1 MRMNKKRTKSN
12 PLFIVVIV
20 IPVLVLI
27 FSSLMLIDSIFAPP
41 SSDVQTENVSASK
54 TITRDGIDY
63 YPRQDITVFLMMGI
77 DEKGPVTKSES
88 YNNTGE
94 ADMVSLIVFD
104 EKDKT
109 YDIIAL
115 NRDTMLNM
123 PILGIGGKSA
133 GTSYAQL
140 ALSHTYGSGL
150 EDSCENT
157 KKAVSDLF
165 LGLNIDYYVSMNMDA
180 IAILNDSVGGV
191 TVNVTDDFSAV
202 DSSIPMGEVTLKGE
216 QALSFVQTR
225 KDVGDQLNISRME
238 RHKAYMESFMTSLG
252 AKLNES
258 DTFALEAY
266 DSVSDYI
273 VTDCS
278 ANTLSNILNKYAE
291 YTLDEIVSPEGENVD
306 TNTYMEF
313 HLDEEKLDE
322 LTLRLFYSKK

>member
-1 MRMNKKRTKSN
+1 MNKKQTKTK
-12 PLFIVVIV
+12 PLIIILIIILVIV
-20 IPVLVLI
+20 LV
-27 FSSLMLIDSIFAPP
+27 FSSVMLIDSIFAPP
-41 SSDVQTENVSASK
+41 VNDTQTESVSLSK
-54 TITRDGIDY
+54 TVTKNGVKY

-77 DEKGPVTKSES
+77 DENGPVKASES

-94 ADMVSLIVFD
+94 ADMVTLLVFD

-109 YDIIAL
+109 YDIVAL
-115 NRDTMLNM
+115 NRDTMLEM

-157 KKAVSDLF
+157 KKAVSDF
-165 LGLNIDYYVSMNMDA
+165 FNGLNIDYYVSMNMDA
-180 IAILNDSVGGV
+180 IAILNDAVGGV

-225 KDVGDQLNISRME
+225 KGLGDQLNLSRME
-238 RHKAYMESFMTSLG
+238 RHKSYMEGFMTSLSN
-252 AKLNES
+252 KLKES
-258 DTFALEAY
+258 DTFAIEAY
-266 DSVSDYI
+266 NSVSDYV

-278 ANTLSNILNKYAE
+278 ANTFSNVLNKYAD
-291 YTLDEIVSPEGENVD
+291 YTLDEIVSPEGENID

-313 HLDEEKLDE
+313 YVDEEKLDE
-322 LTLRLFYSKK
+322 LTLRLFYSEK

>member
-1 MRMNKKRTKSN
+1 MNKKRTKSN
-12 PLFIVVIV
+12 PLII
-20 IPVLVLI
+20 ILIIILVLVLI

-41 SSDVQTENVSASK
+41 ASDVQTESVSSSK
-54 TITRDGIDY
+54 TITRDGVKY

-77 DEKGPVTKSES
+77 DESGPVKASES

-109 YDIIAL
+109 YDIVAL

-123 PILGIGGKSA
+123 PTLGIGGKPA

-157 KKAVSDLF
+157 EKTVSDF
-165 LGLNIDYYVSMNMDA
+165 FNGLNIDYYVSMNMDA
-180 IAILNDSVGGV
+180 IAILNDAVGGV

-202 DSSIPMGEVTLKGE
+202 DSSIPKGEVTLKGE

-238 RHKAYMESFMTSLG
+238 RHKAYMEGFMTSLG
-252 AKLNES
+252 NKLKES
-258 DTFALEAY
+258 DTFAIEAY
-266 DSVSDYI
+266 NSVSDYI

-278 ANTLSNILNKYAE
+278 ANTFSNVLNKYAD
-291 YTLDEIVSPEGENVD
+291 YNLDEIVSPEGKNVD

-313 HLDEEKLDE
+313 HVDEEKLDE

>member
-1 MRMNKKRTKSN
+1 MSKKRTKSN
-12 PLFIVVIV
+12 PIFIVVI
-20 IPVLVLI
+20 ILLVLVLI
-27 FSSLMLIDSIFAPP
+27 FSSLMLIDSIFAPQ
-41 SSDVQTENVSASK
+41 SSNASAENVSTSK

-63 YPRQDITVFLMMGI
+63 YPRQDITVFLMLGI
-77 DEKGPVTKSES
+77 DEKGPVTSSES

-104 EKDKT
+104 EQDKT
-109 YDIIAL
+109 YDIVTL

-123 PILGIGGKSA
+123 PILGIGGKPA
-133 GTSYAQL
+133 GNSYAQL

-202 DSSIPMGEVTLKGE
+202 DSSIPMGEVTLRGE

-252 AKLNES
+252 SKLNES

-266 DSVSDYI
+266 ESVSDYI

-278 ANTLSNILNKYAE
+278 ANTLSNVLNKYAE

-313 HLDEEKLDE
+313 HLDKEKLDE